1 MKTSILTILFLN
13 FFFFGHSQTADQS
26 KEIEHYIKKVIQINE
41 IPGMAVGI
49 VTNNT
54 ITFQKYYGMA
64 TLEAPKKVDAK
75 SMFRI
80 YSTTKLM
87 SNVGL
92 FQLIEQRKVSLED
105 KISKYIDNVP
115 AEWQNVKVKN
125 LVSHSS
131 GLPDWIRFSD
141 IPADASNAEVIHR
154 LSKEK
159 MDFETGSDYR
169 YNQTNYMLVMMII
182 ERVTGEKFED
192 YIVNNQF
199 SDSRNQVVFSS
210 NSIEK
215 IPNRIVK
222 YIYNKNTHQYDKS
235 TFVEGRRAHS
245 ANGLAITLPAF
256 LQWSIHLSKNDFLK
270 PATQELMWKPF
281 EYKDKNIIFT
291 HGWDMGTFNN
301 IKSYHFSGGNVS
313 AYRVFPDK
321 NMAVVLM
328 YNGYKEFPVM
338 YQMINQIA
346 GIMDKHLLNPY
357 TLAEEHTKS
366 EALVHPDLKK
376 EIYGYRTEKDNII
389 FSYQFP
395 EKQSVEFI
403 KNVSVTGSFN
413 DWNPDDKTYYMN
425 LKKNNT
431 FELVLPKSQ
440 FEKGKTYQFKFVMN
454 KNGWLSVP
462 YNAMNVDGTPDN
474 NLTFKID

>member
-1 MKTSILTILFLN
+1 MKPSVLTILFLS
-13 FFFFGHSQTADQS
+13 FFFSGRSQTADQS
-26 KEIEHYIKKVIQINE
+26 KEIDRYIKKIIQINE

-49 VTNNT
+49 VTNNKV
-54 ITFQKYYGMA
+54 TFQKYYGMA
-64 TLEAPKKVDAK
+64 TLETPKKVDAN

-92 FQLIEQRKVSLED
+92 FQLIEQGKVSLDD

-115 AEWQNVKVKN
+115 AEWQNIQIKN

-131 GLPDWIRFSD
+131 GLPDWISFSD
-141 IPADASNAEVIHR
+141 IPTDASNTEVINR

-222 YIYNKNTHQYDKS
+222 YIYNKDTHHYDKS

-281 EYKDKNIIFT
+281 EYKDKNILFT

-313 AYRVFPDK
+313 AYRIFPDK

-328 YNGYKEFPVM
+328 YNGYKESAVM

-346 GIMDKHLLNPY
+346 GIMEKRLLNPY

-366 EALVHPDLKK
+366 EALVHHDLKK

-395 EKQSVEFI
+395 EKQSTEFI

-462 YNAMNVDGTPDN
+462 YNAINVDGTPDN

>member
-1 MKTSILTILFLN
+1 MKLSILTILFLS
-13 FFFFGHSQTADQS
+13 FFFTGYSQTADQS
-26 KEIEHYIKKVIQINE
+26 KEIENYIKKVIQINE

-49 VTNNT
+49 VTNNK
-54 ITFQKYYGMA
+54 ITFQKYYGTE
-64 TLEAPKKVDAK
+64 TLETDKKVDAN

-87 SNVGL
+87 SNIGL
-92 FQLIEQRKVSLED
+92 FQLIEQGKVSLED

-115 AEWQNVKVKN
+115 AEWQNVQVKN

-131 GLPDWIRFSD
+131 GLPDWIRFTD
-141 IPADASNAEVIHR
+141 IPVDAANAEVIAR

-159 MDFETGSDYR
+159 MEFETGSDYR
-169 YNQTNYMLVMMII
+169 YNQTNYMLVTMII
-182 ERVTGEKFED
+182 EKVTGEKYED
-192 YIVNNQF
+192 YIINKQF
-199 SDSRNQVVFSS
+199 SDLRNQVVFSS

-222 YIYNKNTHQYDKS
+222 YIYNKDKHQYDKS

-270 PATQELMWKPF
+270 PSTQELMWKPF

-301 IKSYHFSGGNVS
+301 VKSYHFSGGNVS
-313 AYRVFPDK
+313 VYRIFPEK
-321 NMAVVLM
+321 NRAVVLM
-328 YNGYKEFPVM
+328 YNGYKESAVM
-338 YQMINQIA
+338 YQMINQIM
-346 GIMDKHLLNPY
+346 GIMDKSLLNPY
-357 TLAEEHTKS
+357 TLAEEYTKS
-366 EALVHPDLKK
+366 KPLVHPDLKK
-376 EIYGYRTEKDNII
+376 EIYGYRTEKENVI

-395 EKQSVEFI
+395 EKQSIEFI
-403 KNVSVTGSFN
+403 KNISVTGSFN
-413 DWNPDDKTYYMN
+413 DWNPDDKTYCMK

-431 FELVLPKSQ
+431 FELVVPKSQ

-462 YNAMNVDGTPDN
+462 YNALNIDGTPDN